1 MSAKI
6 AIHSSNYQLLYAMAD
21 SLKAM
26 GIIESALSTRMPVYD
41 YILVYDG
48 GRGGFMFTNHDGAA
62 STIYNLPTDWDR
74 AMEDISRLY
83 KDFRV
88 GDMVK
93 FQHDSDL
100 YTISA
105 ITSKHYIIKYRGDSY
120 KYKKDDAPFRLA
132 TEQEISEN
140 GLVIG
145 EYKVQVS
152 PDRKQISFGCQKFN
166 KKELDVIGRL
176 FSDQINAEV
185 VIKGTPITRDMF
197 ERFQKAIIY

>member
-1 MSAKI
+1 MAKI

-26 GIIESALSTRMPVYD
+26 GIIESSLSFRMPVYD

-48 GRGGFMFTNHDGAA
+48 GRGGFMFTNHDGVA
-62 STIYNLPTDWDR
+62 SIIYNLPTDWDK
-74 AMEDISRLY
+74 AIEEISRLY

-88 GDMVK
+88 GDTVK
-93 FQHDSDL
+93 FEYDSDL
-100 YTISA
+100 YTISEVRN
-105 ITSKHYIIKYRGDSY
+105 KHYIIKYRGTSY
-120 KYKKDDAPFRLA
+120 KYEKDDPPFRLA

-140 GLVIG
+140 GLMIG

-152 PDRKQISFGCQKFN
+152 PNRKHIAFGCQKFN

-197 ERFQKAIIY
+197 EKLQKAIIY